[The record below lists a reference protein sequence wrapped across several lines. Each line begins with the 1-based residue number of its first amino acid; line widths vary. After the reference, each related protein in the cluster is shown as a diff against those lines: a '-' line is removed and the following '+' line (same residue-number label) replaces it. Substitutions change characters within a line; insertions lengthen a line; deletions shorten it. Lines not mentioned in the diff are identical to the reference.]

1 MPLSEWGQTTADLR
15 FVAPFI
21 DRLTFSGHI
30 VETGSESHRLRSTRT
45 RGELLREPVDRRVH
59 GPGIVENLQAEAI
72 VLVGVLGPMGAASRL
87 FPRAMT
93 RRGVRMSSRTLA
105 VPRARL
111 DGGCGSGRSGKAD
124 DLSSVIDVDL
134 VGRRRRAEPGHRRH
148 IAADRVDE
156 SRADR
161 RPDLAHRETPA
172 RRRAVQG
179 RICRQ

>member
-87 FPRAMT
+87 FH
-93 RRGVRMSSRTLA
+93 
-105 VPRARL
+105 AR
-111 DGGCGSGRSGKAD
+111 
-124 DLSSVIDVDL
+124 
-134 VGRRRRAEPGHRRH
+134 P
-148 IAADRVDE
+148 
-156 SRADR
+156 
-161 RPDLAHRETPA
+161 
-172 RRRAVQG
+172 
-179 RICRQ
+179 